1 MWLKFS
7 RDTSILKKVKKMK
20 QYFYSHIIETESLI
34 LALNELKLSEKEKA
48 HLLSLIDSSLHH
60 TVLDAILSELSDS
73 DKRVFLQ
80 HVVANDHDK
89 LWNHLNDKVD
99 NIEDKIKKAAN
110 ELKKQLH
117 NDIIDTVHATQ

>member
-1 MWLKFS
+1 
-7 RDTSILKKVKKMK
+7 MK
-20 QYFYSHIIETESLI
+20 QNFYSHIIETDSLVVAI
-34 LALNELKLSEKEKA
+34 NNLHFSEKEKA
-48 HLLSLIDSSLHH
+48 HLMSLIDSSLHH
-60 TVLDAILSELSDS
+60 TVLDAILSELSDA

-99 NIEDKIKKAAN
+99 NIEDKIKHAAN

-117 NDIIDTVHATQ
+117 DDIISTSPVIDP